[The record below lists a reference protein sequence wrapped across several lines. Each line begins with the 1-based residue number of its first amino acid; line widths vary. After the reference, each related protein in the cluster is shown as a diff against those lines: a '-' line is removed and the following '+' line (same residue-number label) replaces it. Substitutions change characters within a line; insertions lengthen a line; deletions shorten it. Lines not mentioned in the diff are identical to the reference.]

1 MIGIIIMA
9 IGGLLAIIGSLGLI
23 RFPDVYSRSHA
34 QTVVNVGGVCLML
47 VGVLVDQFFSEFFVK
62 SLFLIILIFVTSP
75 VATHAIT
82 KAAYLSGIKP
92 NVIVDHW
99 KKPPKR

>member
-1 MIGIIIMA
+1 MIGIIIMI
-9 IGGLLAIIGSLGLI
+9 IGAVIAIIGSLGLI

-34 QTVVNVGGVCLML
+34 QTVVNVGGVCVML
-47 VGVLVDQFFSEFFVK
+47 LGVMVDQFFSAFFVK

-82 KAAYLSGIKP
+82 KAAYLSGVKP
-92 NVIVDHW
+92 KVIEDEW
-99 KKPPKR
+99 KKK